1 MYRRTLLQNKR
12 EHDEFL
18 AILKAENVTSYMEIG
33 SMYGGSLWQAARSL
47 PMGSRVVSVDYA
59 IDTPEARPH
68 LEMCIADLRH
78 AGTRR

>member
-18 AILKAENVTSYMEIG
+18 AILKAEKVTSYMEIG
-33 SMYGGSLWQAARSL
+33 SMYGGSLWKVAHAL
-47 PMGSRVVSVDYA
+47 PKGSRVVSVDYA

-68 LEMCIADLRH
+68 LEACIAELRN
-78 AGTRR
+78 